1 MRLRVQSL
9 KGYKMDVSQQLQTAY
24 EIAKSGDR
32 PKARQLVKEV
42 LEVEPKNDAA
52 WYLYAKIAGDR
63 QKSIDCL
70 EKVLEINPSHTRAR
84 QDLERLKL
92 KGTTFPNP
100 KEHDLRT
107 KSGAET
113 SNKKRSTR
121 LPGWLW
127 AIIAGFSCTA
137 VVACLGFIVFSN
149 TLLPHSQP
157 SISNTEQPLVFS
169 TPTNDCTCFQATSYL
184 ENTFARVDKI
194 SAQIISIESAF
205 EDSTMFE
212 LNFAVFSSEAKAI
225 YKEQLAEVPPS
236 CLQAFQNKTVSLL
249 WNWQQTMEYAATGQY
264 NAADLFIQGFLDD
277 FSALESEGKRLLEEE
292 LNGCIMDPGSGPNL

>member
-1 MRLRVQSL
+1 
-9 KGYKMDVSQQLQTAY
+9 MDVNQQLQTAY
-24 EIAKSGDR
+24 EIAKAGDR

-42 LEVEPKNDAA
+42 LEVEPTNDSA

-63 QKSIDCL
+63 QKSIYCL
-70 EKVLEINPSHTRAR
+70 EKVLEINPSHARAR
-84 QDLERLKL
+84 QDLERLKI
-92 KGTTFPNP
+92 KGTTSPNP
-100 KEHDLRT
+100 QELDLHT
-107 KSGAET
+107 QVGT
-113 SNKKRSTR
+113 DTPNKKNPTR

-127 AIIAGFSCTA
+127 IVVAGFASIA
-137 VVACLGFIVFSN
+137 VIACFGYILFANMPV
-149 TLLPHSQP
+149 PPPQP
-157 SISNTEQPLVFS
+157 STPNTEQPLVFS
-169 TPTNDCTCFQATSYL
+169 TPTSDCTCNQATAYL
-184 ENTFARVDKI
+184 ENTFARVDAI
-194 SAQIISIESAF
+194 SAQIISIENAF
-205 EDSTMFE
+205 EDGTIFE

-292 LNGCIMDPGSGPNL
+292 LNGCIIDPGSGPNL